1 MNTQTSNTPRI
12 DWSVLSNSLIV
23 LTFTVIV
30 SILLIV
36 GSQQYD
42 TSELKQC
49 QDFNKQQAATSR
61 YRETLGIVG
70 NNPVHYDTNSKQLI
84 KDGFFQ
90 EKRTS
95 TIEEQRLKMMAE
107 IESIISRLLLPTPA
121 SYELTQ
127 PTPYTVP
134 NFTIANQ
141 FKVYETKLTLKL
153 GLLHEED
160 VLELIERIDFQQLPG
175 LFNWQK
181 CEIKRTTDKIN
192 VKDASKA
199 NFEAI
204 CVLAWYVSTIEP
216 DSK

>member
-1 MNTQTSNTPRI
+1 MNTQTSNIPRI

-30 SILLIV
+30 STLLIL

-42 TSELKQC
+42 TSELQQC
-49 QDFNKQQAATSR
+49 QTFDKKQAATSR
-61 YRETLGIVG
+61 YRETLEIVG
-70 NNPVHYDTNSKQLI
+70 ENPGHYDTNSKQLI

-90 EKRTS
+90 EKLTS
-95 TIEEQRLKMMAE
+95 TIKEQQSKMMAD

-127 PTPYTVP
+127 PTPYVP
-134 NFTIANQ
+134 SFNISNQ
-141 FKVYETKLTLKL
+141 LKVYETKLTLKL

-160 VLELIERIDFQQLPG
+160 VLELMERINFQQLPG

-192 VKDASKA
+192 VKDATKVY
-199 NFEAI
+199 FEAI
-204 CVLAWYVSTIEP
+204 CVLAWYVSTIEL
-216 DSK
+216 DGK